1 MPAMNQDRELP
12 PSPRSILVVE
22 DNPQFVREIQRA
34 IAATGDLTAST
45 TTCRTGNDALAFV
58 AGDECTLDLALIDL
72 GLPDVSGIDVIRA
85 IHRRFPDVPIMVIS
99 VASSEDSVLDA
110 IRAGARGYLLKG
122 DPGAEMATAID
133 EVLRGNYP
141 ISPSLARA
149 LFRLAGAPA
158 AAPDTSAFELTQREL
173 ETLQLIARGHSYK
186 EVAREMNVALS
197 TVQSNI
203 RNLYRKLEVHSHGQ
217 AVTKAR
223 DAGLL

>member
-1 MPAMNQDRELP
+1 MTQDRDLP

-34 IAATGDLTAST
+34 IAATGDPGATT
-45 TTCRTGNDALAFV
+45 TTCATGSDALAFV
-58 AGDECTLDLALIDL
+58 GRADCAIDLALIDL
-72 GLPDVSGIDVIRA
+72 GLPDMSGIEVIRA

-99 VASSEDSVLDA
+99 VASSEESVLDA

-158 AAPDTSAFELTQREL
+158 AAPDAPAFELTQREL